1 MKKLIFRNLKREK
14 EVKTG
19 LLLRFHDF
27 LFWGVDGELQTLPCP
42 AHGRKETLMIPAGL
56 SEQ

>member
-19 LLLRFHDF
+19 LWLRFRDF
-27 LFWGVDGELQTLPCP
+27 LFQGVDRKLQTLPRP
-42 AHGRKETLMIPAGL
+42 AHGRKETLMIPSGL
-56 SEQ
+56 AEW

>member
-19 LLLRFHDF
+19 LWLRFHDF
-27 LFWGVDGELQTLPCP
+27 LFQGVDRKLQTLPRP
-42 AHGRKETLMIPAGL
+42 THGQKETLMIPSSLAKR
-56 SEQ
+56 

>member
-19 LLLRFHDF
+19 LWLRFHDF
-27 LFWGVDGELQTLPCP
+27 LFQGVDRKLQTLPHP
-42 AHGRKETLMIPAGL
+42 THG
-56 SEQ
+56 